1 MIVVKVMMMFV
12 LSPFEFYL
20 WFKIL
25 NLQMKLIP
33 SYLQMLCLYS
43 YLSYRT
49 GMLKILTTGH
59 FDGCHLFC
67 VFCSYGCFVDLQKL
81 CEKI

>member
-1 MIVVKVMMMFV
+1 MIVVKVTMMFV

-25 NLQMKLIP
+25 NLQMNLIP

-49 GMLKILTTGH
+49 GMLKRLTTGH
-59 FDGCHLFC
+59 FDGCHLFF
-67 VFCSYGCFVDLQKL
+67 VFWSYGCFVDLQKL